1 MPFNGSGTFTR
12 IYNWVIDKANGI
24 NITASRMDADTDDI
38 ANGLSQCINKD
49 GQTTLTA
56 NIPFNNYKITGL
68 SNGSERNHSINVGQV
83 QDNQFLYLGTT
94 SGSADAYTLSPAP
107 TITAYATTQ
116 RFIVKIHATNTTT
129 TPYLQISG
137 IANPTTTAVI
147 KKLNASKS
155 EIPVA
160 IGDLVENSILT
171 FQRNSTNTAWI
182 VLELS
187 NPATTT
193 TQGIVY
199 LNNPVTVSNNATTP
213 NTDLDFTAGNFV
225 LSDGSG
231 QAIST
236 AMTKRLQSSGA
247 WTAGAG
253 GNLLLSGS
261 RAINST
267 YHVYAIF
274 NPTTLQ
280 VDYGAI
286 LGVAGTAPN
295 PTSVL
300 PSGYT
305 KYSKNPIFS
314 LLTDASGN
322 IRTGIAYFRSD
333 GNYHFFYNVP
343 VVDITGGVTITTE
356 RLQSVSV
363 PLGLNILS
371 CNAAYI
377 NVSSGSTGNNFSM
390 GISNYNATTNRS
402 FVVMAT
408 KNPSFIDDAAAKP
421 LPLLTNTSGQLYFY
435 TFASGNLSTH
445 ALVTEAWL
453 TLY

>member
-12 IYNWVIDKANGI
+12 TYNWVIDKANGI

-68 SNGSERNHSINVGQV
+68 SNGAERNDSINVGQV

-160 IGDLVENSILT
+160 IGDLVANSILT

-193 TQGIVY
+193 NQGIVY
-199 LNNPVTVSNNATTP
+199 LNNPVTVANNATTP
-213 NTDLDFTAGNFV
+213 NTDLDFTAGNFAF
-225 LSDGSG
+225 SDGSG

-236 AMTKRLQSSGA
+236 AITKRLQSSGS
-247 WTAGAG
+247 WSAGAG
-253 GNLLLSGS
+253 GNLLTTGARLNS
-261 RAINST
+261 ST
-267 YHVYAIF
+267 YHLYAIY
-274 NPTTLQ
+274 NPTTLA
-280 VDYGAI
+280 VDYMAL
-286 LGVAGTAPN
+286 LGVAGTAPD
-295 PTSVL
+295 PTASL

-305 KYSKNPIFS
+305 KFKRIASI
-314 LLTDASGN
+314 LTDGSGN
-322 IRTGIAYFRSD
+322 IRAFTQRGFSFELTTPVVNLDATASNGTTLQSIQTPAGIAVKAGVTLGIDLASGSTV
-333 GNYHFFYNVP
+333 GNYYVSLQNANQNYTPSAGGARSYSLNVGKSSG
-343 VVDITGGVTITTE
+343 T
-356 RLQSVSV
+356 L
-363 PLGLNILS
+363 
-371 CNAAYI
+371 
-377 NVSSGSTGNNFSM
+377 VSSGEF
-390 GISNYNATTNRS
+390 YK
-402 FVVMAT
+402 F
-408 KNPSFIDDAAAKP
+408 
-421 LPLLTNTSGQLYFY
+421 TNTSSQIRVTQAGAGTLCSISLTTNGWEDYQLL
-435 TFASGNLSTH
+435 N
-445 ALVTEAWL
+445 
-453 TLY
+453 

>member
-38 ANGLSQCINKD
+38 ANGLSQCINKN

-68 SNGSERNHSINVGQV
+68 SNGAERNDSINVGQV
-83 QDNQFLYLGTT
+83 QDSQFLYLGTT

-160 IGDLVENSILT
+160 IGDLVANSILT

-199 LNNPVTVSNNATTP
+199 LNNPVTVANNATTP
-213 NTDLDFTAGNFV
+213 NTDLDFTAGNFAF
-225 LSDGSG
+225 SDGSG

-236 AMTKRLQSSGA
+236 AITKRLQSSGS
-247 WTAGAG
+247 WSAGAG
-253 GNLLLSGS
+253 GNLLTTGARLNS
-261 RAINST
+261 ST
-267 YHVYAIF
+267 YHLYAIY
-274 NPTTLQ
+274 NPTTLA
-280 VDYGAI
+280 VDYMAL
-286 LGVAGTAPN
+286 LGVAGTAPD
-295 PTSVL
+295 PTASL

-305 KYSKNPIFS
+305 KFKRIASI
-314 LLTDASGN
+314 LTDGSGN
-322 IRTGIAYFRSD
+322 IRAFTQRGFSFELTTPVVNLDATASNGTTLQSIQTPAGIAVKAGVTLGIDLASGSTV
-333 GNYHFFYNVP
+333 GNYYVSLQNANQNYTPSAGGARSYSLNVGKSSG
-343 VVDITGGVTITTE
+343 T
-356 RLQSVSV
+356 L
-363 PLGLNILS
+363 
-371 CNAAYI
+371 
-377 NVSSGSTGNNFSM
+377 VSSGEF
-390 GISNYNATTNRS
+390 YK
-402 FVVMAT
+402 F
-408 KNPSFIDDAAAKP
+408 
-421 LPLLTNTSGQLYFY
+421 TNTSSQIRVTQAGAGTLCNISLTTNGWEDYQLL
-435 TFASGNLSTH
+435 N
-445 ALVTEAWL
+445 
-453 TLY
+453 

>member
-68 SNGSERNHSINVGQV
+68 SNGAERNDSINVGQV

-160 IGDLVENSILT
+160 IGDLVANSILT

-193 TQGIVY
+193 NQGIVY
-199 LNNPVTVSNNATTP
+199 LNNPVTVANNATTP
-213 NTDLDFTAGNFV
+213 NTDLDFTAGNFAF
-225 LSDGSG
+225 SDGSG

-236 AMTKRLQSSGA
+236 AITKRLQSSGS
-247 WTAGAG
+247 WSAGAG
-253 GNLLLSGS
+253 GNLLTTGARLNS
-261 RAINST
+261 ST
-267 YHVYAIF
+267 YHLYAIY
-274 NPTTLQ
+274 NPTTLA
-280 VDYGAI
+280 VDYMAL
-286 LGVAGTAPN
+286 LGVAGTAPD
-295 PTSVL
+295 PTASL

-305 KYSKNPIFS
+305 KFKRIASI
-314 LLTDASGN
+314 LTDGSGN
-322 IRTGIAYFRSD
+322 IRAFTQRGFSFELTTPVVNLDATASNGTTLQSIQTPAGIAVKAGVTLGIDLASGSTV
-333 GNYHFFYNVP
+333 GNYYVSLQNANQNYTPSAGGARSYSLNVGKSSG
-343 VVDITGGVTITTE
+343 T
-356 RLQSVSV
+356 L
-363 PLGLNILS
+363 
-371 CNAAYI
+371 
-377 NVSSGSTGNNFSM
+377 VSSGEF
-390 GISNYNATTNRS
+390 YK
-402 FVVMAT
+402 F
-408 KNPSFIDDAAAKP
+408 
-421 LPLLTNTSGQLYFY
+421 TNTSSQIRVTQAGAGTLCSISLTTNGWEDYQLL
-435 TFASGNLSTH
+435 N
-445 ALVTEAWL
+445 
-453 TLY
+453 

>member
-68 SNGSERNHSINVGQV
+68 SNGAERNDSINVGQV

-160 IGDLVENSILT
+160 IGDLVANSILT
-171 FQRNSTNTAWI
+171 IQRNSTNTAWI

-199 LNNPVTVSNNATTP
+199 LNNPVTVANNATTP
-213 NTDLDFTAGNFV
+213 NTDLDFTAGNFAF
-225 LSDGSG
+225 SDGSG

-236 AMTKRLQSSGA
+236 AITKRLQSSGS
-247 WTAGAG
+247 WSAGAG
-253 GNLLLSGS
+253 GNLLTTGARLNS
-261 RAINST
+261 ST
-267 YHVYAIF
+267 YHLYAIY
-274 NPTTLQ
+274 NPTTLA
-280 VDYGAI
+280 VDYMAL
-286 LGVAGTAPN
+286 LGVAGTAPD
-295 PTSVL
+295 PTASL

-305 KYSKNPIFS
+305 KFKRIASI
-314 LLTDASGN
+314 LTDGSGN
-322 IRTGIAYFRSD
+322 IRAFTQRGFSFELTTPVVNLDATASNGTTLQSIQTPAGIAVKAGVTLGIDLASGSTV
-333 GNYHFFYNVP
+333 GNYYVSLQNANQNYTPSAGGARSYSLNVGKSSG
-343 VVDITGGVTITTE
+343 T
-356 RLQSVSV
+356 L
-363 PLGLNILS
+363 
-371 CNAAYI
+371 
-377 NVSSGSTGNNFSM
+377 VSSGEF
-390 GISNYNATTNRS
+390 YK
-402 FVVMAT
+402 F
-408 KNPSFIDDAAAKP
+408 
-421 LPLLTNTSGQLYFY
+421 TNTSSQIRVTQAGAGTLCSISLTTNGWEDYQLL
-435 TFASGNLSTH
+435 N
-445 ALVTEAWL
+445 
-453 TLY
+453 

>member
-171 FQRNSTNTAWI
+171 IQRNSTNTAWI

-236 AMTKRLQSSGA
+236 AITKRLQSSGS
-247 WTAGAG
+247 WSAGAG
-253 GNLLLSGS
+253 GNLLTTGARLNS
-261 RAINST
+261 ST
-267 YHVYAIF
+267 YHLYAIY
-274 NPTTLQ
+274 NPTTLA
-280 VDYGAI
+280 VDYMAL
-286 LGVAGTAPN
+286 LGVAGTAPD
-295 PTSVL
+295 PTASL

-305 KYSKNPIFS
+305 KFKRIASI
-314 LLTDASGN
+314 LTDGSGN
-322 IRTGIAYFRSD
+322 IRAFTQRGFSFELTTPVVNLDATASNGTTLQSIQTPAGIAVKAGVTLGIDLASGSTV
-333 GNYHFFYNVP
+333 GNYYVSLQNANQNYTPSAGGARSYSLNVGKSSG
-343 VVDITGGVTITTE
+343 T
-356 RLQSVSV
+356 L
-363 PLGLNILS
+363 
-371 CNAAYI
+371 
-377 NVSSGSTGNNFSM
+377 VSSGEF
-390 GISNYNATTNRS
+390 YK
-402 FVVMAT
+402 F
-408 KNPSFIDDAAAKP
+408 
-421 LPLLTNTSGQLYFY
+421 TNTSSQIRVTQAGAGTLCSISLTTNGWEDYQLL
-435 TFASGNLSTH
+435 N
-445 ALVTEAWL
+445 
-453 TLY
+453 

>member
-68 SNGSERNHSINVGQV
+68 SNGAERNDSINVGQV

-160 IGDLVENSILT
+160 IGDLVANSILT

-199 LNNPVTVSNNATTP
+199 LNNPVTVANNATTP
-213 NTDLDFTAGNFV
+213 NTDLDFTAGNFAF
-225 LSDGSG
+225 SDGSG

-236 AMTKRLQSSGA
+236 AITKRLQSSGS
-247 WTAGAG
+247 WSAGAG
-253 GNLLLSGS
+253 GNLLTTGARLNS
-261 RAINST
+261 ST
-267 YHVYAIF
+267 YHLYAIY
-274 NPTTLQ
+274 NPTTLA
-280 VDYGAI
+280 VDYMAL
-286 LGVAGTAPN
+286 LGVAGTAPD
-295 PTSVL
+295 PTASL

-305 KYSKNPIFS
+305 KFKRIASI
-314 LLTDASGN
+314 LTDGSGN
-322 IRTGIAYFRSD
+322 IRAFTQRGFSFELTTPVVNLDATASNGTTLQSIQTPAGIAVKAGVTLGIDLASGSTV
-333 GNYHFFYNVP
+333 GNYYVSLQNANQNYTPSAGGARSYSLNVGKSSG
-343 VVDITGGVTITTE
+343 T
-356 RLQSVSV
+356 L
-363 PLGLNILS
+363 
-371 CNAAYI
+371 
-377 NVSSGSTGNNFSM
+377 VSSGEF
-390 GISNYNATTNRS
+390 YK
-402 FVVMAT
+402 F
-408 KNPSFIDDAAAKP
+408 
-421 LPLLTNTSGQLYFY
+421 TNTSSQIRVTQAGAGTLCSISLTTNGWEDYQLL
-435 TFASGNLSTH
+435 N
-445 ALVTEAWL
+445 
-453 TLY
+453 